1 MLKTIIVLLLSLT
14 AHLFAHAEG
23 HDHLHLLGFLHS
35 NEFGVLVVVILG
47 IFILYRYLE
56 KKNV

>member
-1 MLKTIIVLLLSLT
+1 MLKTIFVLLSLT

-35 NEFGVLVVVILG
+35 NEFGIIVVVIIA

>member
-1 MLKTIIVLLLSLT
+1 MLKHLIVLLSLS

-35 NEFGVLVVVILG
+35 NEFAVLVIAVLG

>member
-1 MLKTIIVLLLSLT
+1 MLKNIIVLFSLT
-14 AHLFAHAEG
+14 AHLFAHSDG

-35 NEFGVLVVVILG
+35 NEFGILVVIIIG
-47 IFILYRYLE
+47 IFALYKYLE

>member
-1 MLKTIIVLLLSLT
+1 MLKHLIVLLSLT

-35 NEFGVLVVVILG
+35 NEFGIVVVVILG
-47 IFILYRYLE
+47 IVALYRYLE

>member
-1 MLKTIIVLLLSLT
+1 MLKHLIVLLSLT
-14 AHLFAHAEG
+14 VHLFAHAEG

-35 NEFGVLVVVILG
+35 NAFGIVVVVILG
-47 IFILYRYLE
+47 IFALYRYLE

>member
-1 MLKTIIVLLLSLT
+1 MLKTIIVLFSLT